1 MIYKKLNIKGREIR
15 KPISLE
21 EAIKTRK
28 ELLYFSSSEDFKKY
42 NSLLNNTNFDVVFN
56 SAFSNFNKVFDDVFS
71 NFNEVFA
78 ENKENAIYNND
89 EYKEFVDDDDDD
101 DDYDDDD
108 DDDDDDEICYVDE
121 NLNHVIVNKNQ
132 IKNVSNNNTKNIN
145 KTKVKPCN
153 NSDDIMQK
161 IITDLPFMKNKAI
174 YKKAITLINEHEE
187 GISNFF

>member
-71 NFNEVFA
+71 NFNEVFD
-78 ENKENAIYNND
+78 ENKEKAIYNND

-101 DDYDDDD
+101 YDDDDDDYDDDDDEFDDDD
-108 DDDDDDEICYVDE
+108 DDDDDD
-121 NLNHVIVNKNQ
+121 
-132 IKNVSNNNTKNIN
+132 
-145 KTKVKPCN
+145 
-153 NSDDIMQK
+153 
-161 IITDLPFMKNKAI
+161 
-174 YKKAITLINEHEE
+174 
-187 GISNFF
+187 